1 MGTRIGH
8 SVNKDVPDFG
18 IAWLRFAFAVFVLL
32 HSEYIVL
39 WIEDRVGRGSREQG
53 VSRYYQCASPPARSA
68 NESDGIIFWSR
79 PVDVTCGSSKSQ
91 HRDVDV
97 DHHASLVSHRQ

>member
-18 IAWLRFAFAVFVLL
+18 IAWLRLAFAVFALL

-53 VSRYYQCASPPARSA
+53 VSRYYQCVSPPARSA

-79 PVDVTCGSSKSQ
+79 PVDATCGFSKSQ
-91 HRDVDV
+91 HRDVHGDLQ
-97 DHHASLVSHRQ
+97 ASLVGHGQ